1 MDNILYYLSNYTVSY
16 FVLIVPVIILS
27 MIASVRVKSAYSR
40 YAQVGNRR
48 GLTGAQA
55 AQAVLDFYG
64 IRDVAIQRI
73 DGELTDN
80 FNPKTKIISLSNGVY
95 GSCSIAAVGIACH
108 EAGHAAQHAQ
118 GYSPIKIRNAF
129 LLPARIGSNA
139 AMPLAILGLILG
151 LRGLVTIGIFLYC
164 FIMLFQLV
172 TLPVEFNASG
182 RAIKV
187 IEQQGLLYDDE
198 IGGAKRVLKAAA
210 MTYVAA
216 FASSA
221 ASLLRL
227 ILLANGRRRR

>member
-1 MDNILYYLSNYTVSY
+1 MGELLSNVSIDYISY

-27 MIASVRVKSAYSR
+27 MIASARVKSAYKR

-64 IRDVAIQRI
+64 IRDVMIQRI

-108 EAGHAAQHAQ
+108 EAGHAAQHAL
-118 GYSPIKIRNAF
+118 GYSPIKVRNAL
-129 LLPARIGSNA
+129 LLPANIGSKLA
-139 AMPLAILGLILG
+139 IPLAIIGLILG
-151 LRGLVTIGIFLYC
+151 FLGLVYFGIFLYC

-172 TLPVEFNASG
+172 TLPVEFDASK

-187 IEQQGLLYDDE
+187 IEQQGMLADDE
-198 IGGAKRVLKAAA
+198 IGGAKKVLKAAA

-216 FASSA
+216 FAATA
-221 ASLLRL
+221 ATLLRF
-227 ILLANGRRRR
+227 LLMARGRRR

>member
-1 MDNILYYLSNYTVSY
+1 MREFFNLLSDYSVSY
-16 FVLIVPVIILS
+16 FVFIVPVIILS
-27 MIASVRVKSAYSR
+27 MIASARVKSAYKR

-64 IRDVAIQRI
+64 IRDVMIQRI

-108 EAGHAAQHAQ
+108 EAGHAAQHAL
-118 GYSPIKIRNAF
+118 GYSPIKVRNA
-129 LLPARIGSNA
+129 LLMPANIGSKLA
-139 AMPLAILGLILG
+139 IPLAIIGLILG
-151 LRGLVTIGIFLYC
+151 SLGLVYFGIFLYC

-172 TLPVEFNASG
+172 TLPVEFDASK

-187 IEQQGLLYDDE
+187 IEQQGMLADDE
-198 IGGAKRVLKAAA
+198 IGGAKKVLKAAA

-216 FASSA
+216 FAATA
-221 ASLLRL
+221 ATLLRF
-227 ILLANGRRRR
+227 LLMARGRRR